1 MVLLSVEL
9 GQGRSEVR
17 AHLRHDLFAQVEHL
31 RVGHATAVLDGFTFA
46 FDGGGVLTVDG
57 ADVVIGAAAG
67 PDCGT
72 LAGAFRSASRR
83 HFPASGAAPASAMF
97 AAPQYN
103 TWMEMPRAAPG
114 RGARVRAGPV

>member
-67 PDCGT
+67 PV
-72 LAGAFRSASRR
+72 
-83 HFPASGAAPASAMF
+83 
-97 AAPQYN
+97 
-103 TWMEMPRAAPG
+103 
-114 RGARVRAGPV
+114 RGPRAGPFRSPPRRPSRAAGAPRAWAMRAGP

>member
-1 MVLLSVEL
+1 MGERHLGRVGREQVDMVLLSVEL

-57 ADVVIGAAAG
+57 ADVVIGAVLEAG
-67 PDCGT
+67 SNQSDPPDGRVPMSADQR
-72 LAGAFRSASRR
+72 LLESRSPMRR
-83 HFPASGAAPASAMF
+83 A
-97 AAPQYN
+97 
-103 TWMEMPRAAPG
+103 
-114 RGARVRAGPV
+114 V